1 MKFMSLR
8 AGVVLAAAT
17 LLAPLGIASMASAR
31 VTLTPQSISIATS
44 TDVNSNAPLTL
55 TTAGASGTGKVSFM
69 VPDAGSAGCSVK
81 KNVLSS
87 TGAGTCTVTATVAHD
102 TMYAAATSAPVT
114 FTFAGCA
121 GVEVATQAC
130 PYVSTLVSES
140 GLAPGTGLLDDTA
153 LADIYFIWQYYN
165 PGCTLFESYINPGA
179 HLKMSWSVKLPNGL
193 PAASTNVVLVDNL
206 AYGYPTYRINWGK
219 KQGTAAGQTGLNA
232 DPTTQHNSF
241 EGGTMAGMTNAK
253 GVVSFNLT
261 NANTAAQTGTAQ
273 NQTTPSDPA
282 NWNSPA
288 FANEGSGSFPYTRFG
303 LSVGTPSSYAPF
315 TGASPNTDQTTL
327 FDTIVTN

>member
-1 MKFMSLR
+1 M
-8 AGVVLAAAT
+8 LAAAT
-17 LLAPLGIASMASAR
+17 LLAPLGIASMASAK
-31 VTLTPQSISIATS
+31 VILASQSISIATS

-69 VPDAGSAGCSVK
+69 VTDAGSAGCSVK

-102 TMYAAATSAPVT
+102 TVYAAATSAPVT

-153 LADIYFIWQYYN
+153 LADDYFIWAYYN
-165 PGCTLFESYINPGA
+165 PGCTLFESYIKPGA
-179 HLKMSWSVKLPNGL
+179 NLKMSWSVKLPNGL

-206 AYGYPTYRINWGK
+206 AYGQPPTYRINWGK

-232 DPTTQHNSF
+232 DPTTQGNWF

-261 NANTAAQTGTAQ
+261 NANTAAQTATAQ

-282 NWNSPA
+282 NWSSPA
-288 FANEGSGSFPYTRFG
+288 FANEGTGSFPYTRFG
-303 LSVGTPSSYAPF
+303 LSVGTPSSFAPF
-315 TGASPNTDQTTL
+315 TGGGANNTDQTTL